1 MTQSEKEIK
10 SQILCP
16 ECSEPC
22 RIFIND
28 YKITLSD
35 CKNNHKREN
44 ISLAEYE
51 EIKKKNI
58 KKIFHI
64 CQAHNLNYEKYC
76 DDCKKNICQKCEEE
90 HKEHNLQIIKEIIPD
105 KNELKKNGDALKSQ
119 VNETKKN
126 VNDVIAKLNK
136 AIENLDKFYAIHNEI
151 LDGYNDD
158 NINYE
163 AAQNLSEINNS
174 ISNEIFQLNEMDN
187 GYNIN
192 KLLYIS
198 NEIEGNNI
206 EI

>member
-1 MTQSEKEIK
+1 MTQAEKELK
-10 SQILCP
+10 SQIVCP
-16 ECSEPC
+16 ECYEPC

-105 KNELKKNGDALKSQ
+105 KNELKKMGK
-119 VNETKKN
+119 
-126 VNDVIAKLNK
+126 
-136 AIENLDKFYAIHNEI
+136 H
-151 LDGYNDD
+151 
-158 NINYE
+158 
-163 AAQNLSEINNS
+163 
-174 ISNEIFQLNEMDN
+174 
-187 GYNIN
+187 
-192 KLLYIS
+192 
-198 NEIEGNNI
+198 
-206 EI
+206 

>member
-1 MTQSEKEIK
+1 M
-10 SQILCP
+10 
-16 ECSEPC
+16 
-22 RIFIND
+22 
-28 YKITLSD
+28 
-35 CKNNHKREN
+35 
-44 ISLAEYE
+44 
-51 EIKKKNI
+51 
-58 KKIFHI
+58 
-64 CQAHNLNYEKYC
+64 
-76 DDCKKNICQKCEEE
+76 
-90 HKEHNLQIIKEIIPD
+90 
-105 KNELKKNGDALKSQ
+105 KSQ

-206 EI
+206 EIELNYKINKNSENNEGG